1 MYLYHHY
8 LPWRISIITIFITFC
23 SFLLITIIIHSPF
36 TMMIMI
42 IYFPS
47 YCIQTD
53 EKHNDINYTY
63 LRESLNHLTQ
73 GFTTVAKDRIGTKKL
88 ALFAVTNVLFK
99 IYFKVNT
106 LQLCGKLINVVE
118 GPNPGGSSIN
128 SNNSIM
134 NDLHQY
140 PVCDVVMYKYYLG
153 RLKMFEDRYLEA
165 RYMRYRCEEVV

>member
-1 MYLYHHY
+1 M
-8 LPWRISIITIFITFC
+8 
-23 SFLLITIIIHSPF
+23 
-36 TMMIMI
+36 
-42 IYFPS
+42 
-47 YCIQTD
+47 
-53 EKHNDINYTY
+53 
-63 LRESLNHLTQ
+63 TQ

-118 GPNPGGSSIN
+118 GPSSGSSG
-128 SNNSIM
+128 IM

-165 RYMRYRCEEVV
+165 RYVCMYDAANIMLIMLIMLMSMMMMMMMQPTLCGL